1 MTGKKRK
8 RTVYTHNANAP
19 ANTTAS
25 TASTASTHRINREIH
40 TAPPVSPTKERTF
53 DMFDAAMGYHPDE
66 YTGVTADGPAAIK
79 IKGKKVYENSTH
91 PVKTWIPKRDQ
102 YADGLIQREGRGPW
116 WSQGCAGCDAP
127 SPTWRCED
135 CFGSRML
142 CRACVTQRHRDEPLH
157 VLQEWQDNFFQ
168 SRGSKDLGLR
178 FQIGHR
184 KGEDCPLVPLS
195 HLTTLSSWTTT
206 YPATSK
212 DPQTAAT
219 LSLLRRFHTLN
230 LQARLPAYDFYN
242 SLALLRNGS
251 GLRAPPSRLPQ
262 FMHMVREYRHL
273 QMCKRAGRIHDITGL
288 AGTALGELAVACRAC
303 PLPGINLP
311 EGWED
316 APPEIAWIYRLL
328 LSEDANFKMK
338 GRDRSTRD
346 KDPTLGPG
354 WAYMVANDD
363 YLKHLVQYVDQDEV
377 GDVWTECIS
386 HCVSFAALWSANNKR
401 AKGLRASGVGSV
413 SCSRHEL
420 FRPRGTGDLQKGEKY
435 SNMDYLFFSSLIGI
449 TLLTVV
455 ASYDIAC
462 QWARNFWAR
471 ASAMP
476 ANLKLPAGLT
486 MLFKVP
492 KFHLP
497 PHVKSCH
504 GPYSFN
510 YTKGVGR
517 TDGEGVERNWSWLNG
532 AAQSVSVMGPGS
544 REDTIDDLCGFSNW
558 RKTVDLGNSLLRK
571 LVLAIPQAMIHSRA
585 FHAFT
590 DGLRGEHEGEL
601 RDWDAL
607 IREWEQDPLG
617 AVINPFDYPAV
628 EAETMADVMKRIS
641 EEDHARVVKDGAG
654 ALQVKPAGF
663 LLAGIDIQ
671 EDQLAVALEA
681 KRRTR
686 TTIQATDLQ
695 RKRTVLLG
703 KVAAL
708 QDVQNIYMPGL
719 HQWIA
724 QQEPALPAPD
734 NSKPE
739 TIKIFLPSA
748 LPAAVRETVCLPEL
762 TQNEDNL
769 RQAQAGDALRE
780 LRSNLRTRTFAHQF
794 KRKHM
799 GGQGMYTKSQSLQD
813 GIEDRIRSAGARYR
827 AAWAGLLALR
837 GPGKWQTA
845 LQELRP
851 EDVRGINERAMN
863 DEEKEDNR
871 KARLL
876 AGLTGDGSGDVDEYG
891 ESIPLTVLF
900 NLETGEGTRQSSWL
914 WYSAMGV
921 GEVDADGKLHADIR
935 VEWSKARARADRWRE
950 EVVLVEEEMRRT
962 IEYCRW
968 KARWW
973 EERLELRRDVAPAL
987 AEGLRAYGLEQ
998 VARERAW
1005 AASWDARWRPV
1016 RARAAMVLRDHVED
1030 VDDQVF
1036 APIEVDLEE
1045 DAREDYEFDDFN
1057 EEEAD

>member
-1 MTGKKRK
+1 M
-8 RTVYTHNANAP
+8 V
-19 ANTTAS
+19 
-25 TASTASTHRINREIH
+25 HRIHHEVH
-40 TAPPVSPTKERTF
+40 VAPPVLPTNSQAF
-53 DMFDAAMGYHPDE
+53 DMFDVAMGYEPDDPAF
-66 YTGVTADGPAAIK
+66 TGVTADGPAAIK
-79 IKGKKVYENSTH
+79 IKGRKVYENS
-91 PVKTWIPKRDQ
+91 RDQ
-102 YADGLIQREGRGPW
+102 YADALIQREGRGPW
-116 WSQGCAGCDAP
+116 WSEGCAGCDTP

-135 CFGSRML
+135 CFGNRML
-142 CRACVTQRHRDEPLH
+142 CRACVMQRHRDEPLH
-157 VLQEWQDNFFQ
+157 ILQEWQDGFFH
-168 SRGSKDLGLR
+168 SHGSKDLGLR

-184 KGEDCPLVPLS
+184 KGEDCPLIPLTPVNDFVVLDNNGI
-195 HLTTLSSWTTT
+195 HEINIDFCGCLGAPCQVAQLLNVGW

-212 DPQTAAT
+212 DPQTVAT

-251 GLRAPPSRLPQ
+251 GLRATPSRLPQ

-288 AGTALGELAVACRAC
+288 AGTALGELAVVCRAC
-303 PLPGINLP
+303 PQPGINLP

-328 LSEDANFKMK
+328 VSEDANFKMK
-338 GRDRSTRD
+338 GRDRSSRD

-363 YLKHLVQYVDQDEV
+363 YLKHLVQYVDQDE
-377 GDVWTECIS
+377 IS

-455 ASYDIAC
+455 ASYNIAC
-462 QWARNFWAR
+462 QWSHNFWAR

-476 ANLKLPAGLT
+476 AYLKLPAGLQ

-517 TDGEGVERNWSWLNG
+517 TDGEGVERNWSWLNW
-532 AAQSVSVMGPGS
+532 AARSISVMGPGS
-544 REDTIDDLCGFSNW
+544 RDDTIDDLCGFSNW

-590 DGLRGEHEGEL
+590 DGLRREHAGEL

-607 IREWEQDPLG
+607 IREWEGNPLEV
-617 AVINPFDYPAV
+617 AINPFDYPVV

-671 EDQLAVALEA
+671 EEQLAVALEA

-708 QDVQNIYMPGL
+708 QDVQNLYMPGL
-719 HQWIA
+719 RQWIA
-724 QQEPALPAPD
+724 QQDPPLAAPD

-739 TIKIFLPSA
+739 TIKIFLPSS
-748 LPAAVRETVCLPEL
+748 LPAAARETVCLPQL
-762 TQNEDNL
+762 AQNEEDL
-769 RQAQAGDALRE
+769 RQAQAGNALRE

-794 KRKHM
+794 KRKNM

-813 GIEDRIRSAGARYR
+813 GIEDCIRSASARYR
-827 AAWAGLLALR
+827 AAWVGLLALR
-837 GPGKWQTA
+837 GPGDWQTV
-845 LQELRP
+845 LRELRA

-863 DEEKEDNR
+863 EEEKDDNR

-876 AGLTGDGSGDVDEYG
+876 AGLTGDGSEDVDEYG

-950 EVVLVEEEMRRT
+950 EVILVEEEMRRT
-962 IEYCRW
+962 IQYCLW

-973 EERLELRRDVAPAL
+973 EERLDVRRDITPAPV
-987 AEGLRAYGLEQ
+987 EGLRAYGLEQ

-1005 AASWDARWRPV
+1005 AETWGARWEP
-1016 RARAAMVLRDHVED
+1016 DHVED
-1030 VDDQVF
+1030 VDEQVF

-1057 EEEAD
+1057 DEEA